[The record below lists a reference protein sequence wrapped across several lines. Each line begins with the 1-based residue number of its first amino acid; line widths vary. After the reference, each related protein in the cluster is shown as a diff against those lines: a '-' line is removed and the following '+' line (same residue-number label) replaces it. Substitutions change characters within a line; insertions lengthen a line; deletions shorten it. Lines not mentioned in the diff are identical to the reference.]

1 LPGVSVEEFLEEK
14 PVAGD
19 RQNCQEDADQER
31 RPGHFDTSE
40 IAVSRWVS
48 DARKPPILAI
58 LPVLANF
65 ASFTLFG
72 KLTIEIIE
80 IAGILPVLAN
90 FAEN

>member
-1 LPGVSVEEFLEEK
+1 
-14 PVAGD
+14 
-19 RQNCQEDADQER
+19 
-31 RPGHFDTSE
+31 
-40 IAVSRWVS
+40 
-48 DARKPPILAI
+48 LAI